1 MRRPTPPHS
10 CSPGRSRPPS
20 GPRGSS
26 CSSASTA
33 GTCLKHPTAAA
44 RRQEPDT
51 NYRNRVE
58 NARPIGFFCAALRSF
73 AEILSY
79 PELLALPASLH
90 PVIFDVDGRGTNL
103 SVFLFIAD
111 LLVPRCDLLD
121 WQLPWSRQHTMPVC
135 PATPWGTS
143 PANSVAAN
151 RPRGLKRGTNDVICC
166 S

>member
-1 MRRPTPPHS
+1 
-10 CSPGRSRPPS
+10 
-20 GPRGSS
+20 
-26 CSSASTA
+26 
-33 GTCLKHPTAAA
+33 LKHPTAATW
-44 RRQEPDT
+44 RQEPDT

-151 RPRGLKRGTNDVICC
+151 RPRGLKRGTGDVICC